1 MFQETLSHKGKIFK
15 TLEDLQT
22 TCEGIF
28 QPELAESP
36 PPLDPPGASWWAGSR
51 GGPAGGPASTRSNRA
66 PQEAGRNTL
75 TTKGP
80 DSKRS
85 LAEVKP
91 FFLALSYT

>member
-1 MFQETLSHKGKIFK
+1 MFQETLIHKGKIFK

-28 QPELAESP
+28 QPELAEESP

-51 GGPAGGPASTRSNRA
+51 GGPAGGPALTRSNRS
-66 PQEAGRNTL
+66 QEAGRNTL

-85 LAEVKP
+85 LSEVKP
-91 FFLALSYT
+91 FFLL